1 VLTRRHPRYK
11 GGVLS
16 LNYGG
21 ENGGLSRECSAL
33 SALRKP
39 CVADYAYRP
48 KEMVGRAVILTRD
61 PRIMSPAL

>member
-48 KEMVGRAVILTRD
+48 KVG
-61 PRIMSPAL
+61 PAGLALAQGTHLVRSEL